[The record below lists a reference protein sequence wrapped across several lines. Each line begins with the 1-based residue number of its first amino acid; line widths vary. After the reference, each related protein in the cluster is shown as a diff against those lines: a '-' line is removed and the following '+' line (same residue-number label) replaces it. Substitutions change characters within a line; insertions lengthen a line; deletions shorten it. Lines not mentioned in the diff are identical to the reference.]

1 MPTCVRGRLE
11 GWETDGREV
20 GVERSSSLGLHLP
33 FCGWAMRTR
42 LRDPA
47 FRAYPCYLTNIQPWV
62 NWNPAVLSVKSK

>member
-11 GWETDGREV
+11 EWETDRREV

-47 FRAYPCYLTNIQPWV
+47 FQA
-62 NWNPAVLSVKSK
+62 